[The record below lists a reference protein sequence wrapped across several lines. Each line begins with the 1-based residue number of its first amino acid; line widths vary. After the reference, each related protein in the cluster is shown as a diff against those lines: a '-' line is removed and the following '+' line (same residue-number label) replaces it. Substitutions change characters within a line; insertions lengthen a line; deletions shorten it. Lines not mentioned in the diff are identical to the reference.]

1 MTMTAR
7 SWHPLAMLKKPA
19 DDKIRLGEAA
29 EHLVLSRLMRHGH
42 VAAQAP
48 RGYSIFDLFT
58 VKGMRIQ
65 VKASRNG
72 CNWLVGQVR
81 PEPTLIY
88 CLVDFEGGDTGTVY
102 VVPSQTVLDATDAF
116 HQCFKDRNLRET
128 PIRNLMDPWR
138 KGYEPAGQFCNGWL
152 KMYREEWDQL
162 GTPEV

>member
-1 MTMTAR
+1 
-7 SWHPLAMLKKPA
+7 
-19 DDKIRLGEAA
+19 
-29 EHLVLSRLMRHGH
+29 V
-42 VAAQAP
+42 QAP

-116 HQCFKDRNLRET
+116 HRCFEDRNLRET
-128 PIRNLMDPWR
+128 P
-138 KGYEPAGQFCNGWL
+138 YETLRTPGGFQRLTNVPMVEVSTNSCLRRSVMALPAVS
-152 KMYREEWDQL
+152 MEWPVRSL
-162 GTPEV
+162 ISR